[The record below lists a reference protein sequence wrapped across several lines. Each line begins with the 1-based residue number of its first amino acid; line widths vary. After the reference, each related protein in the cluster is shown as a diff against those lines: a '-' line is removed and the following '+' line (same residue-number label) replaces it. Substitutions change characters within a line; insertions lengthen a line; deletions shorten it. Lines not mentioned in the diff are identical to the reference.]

1 MTDSLNFKN
10 FLRPQS
16 VAIVGASPQQGSP
29 RNTLVRNLQKHG
41 YKGQIYPVSP
51 SHTEI
56 EGLKA
61 YKSVSDLPEPADI
74 ALIITPAHTVPAII
88 AQCGQAGIRNAVVFS
103 AGFEEVE
110 GGDVLA
116 QELKQA
122 ANENNVTVLG
132 PNCQG
137 IWSVQHKA
145 ILTFSPAALN
155 RDEIH
160 HAPIAIVSQSGALA
174 GAMANALLRIG
185 LGCSYVVSVGNET
198 CMDSLDAL
206 DNIVEQEDVRTVAL
220 YVEGLD
226 DAARILSIAHKARAR
241 GVQIIVLKTGRSAI
255 GQEATASHTGKIA
268 SSHAVYTDVL
278 DQAGIISVN
287 SLQEVVSALEVL
299 TFLPDPR
306 ISGDALGGISIM
318 SASGGAGAL
327 LADYSSEREVPLAEF
342 SPAATERLE
351 QVLPKFARKANPID
365 LTGQIN
371 TDRDLFR
378 NTCEALG
385 ADLRTEAVAVQF
397 SSSGRRYLNENAAVY
412 KTLASQG
419 LPVVISFIGEAVEP
433 EVRKEFRDAGVLLS
447 PDPAVTMQSLAWL
460 YQRAHYA
467 TLPAPRLRTTTV
479 AEAARDDWKGMM
491 QFLEQSG
498 ITPANWLIL
507 SPSDRA
513 DQACASLTYPL
524 VVKVLPSESEHKTEL
539 GLVKLRVGTPQDVDI
554 IAADFRQRLGK
565 PHAGI
570 LVQEMIGDGV
580 EVVLSC
586 LRNTDFGP
594 VLSIG
599 SGGIAI
605 ELYRDVAN
613 LALPVTREQVIAALK
628 KLKLWTLLQ
637 GFRGKPSADVEA
649 LADAAVR
656 FGDRFLATPDAQ
668 EYEINP
674 VMVRVKGKGIR
685 AVDALV
691 NIKTASATASE
702 QTEPVGV

>member
-1 MTDSLNFKN
+1 MKFEN
-10 FLRPQS
+10 FLRPRS
-16 VAIVGASPQQGSP
+16 VAIIGASPQRGSP

-41 YKGQIYPVSP
+41 YQGNIYPVSP
-51 SHTEI
+51 SHAEV

-61 YKSVSDLPEPADI
+61 YQSVSELPEPADV
-74 ALIITPAHTVPAII
+74 ALIITPAKTVPGVVAE
-88 AQCGQAGIRNAVVFS
+88 CGRAGIHNAIVFS

-110 GGDVLA
+110 GGEVLA
-116 QELKQA
+116 SELAQA
-122 ANENNVTVLG
+122 ASDNHVAVLG

-145 ILTFSPAALN
+145 IQTFSPAALN

-198 CMDSLDAL
+198 CVDSLDAL
-206 DNIVEQEDVRTVAL
+206 DSIVEQDDVRSVAL

-226 DAARILSIAHKARAR
+226 HADRILAIAHKARAR
-241 GVQIIVLKTGRSAI
+241 GVQIVVLKTGRSAI

-268 SSHAVYTDVL
+268 SSHAVYNDVL
-278 DQAGIISVN
+278 EQAGIISVN
-287 SLQEVVSALEVL
+287 SLQEVVSAMEVL
-299 TFLPDPR
+299 AFLPNPR
-306 ISGDALGGISIM
+306 LSGDTLGGVSIM

-327 LADYSSEREVPLAEF
+327 LADYSSERDVPLCEF
-342 SPAATERLE
+342 SPSAQQRLE
-351 QVLPKFARKANPID
+351 QVLPEFARKANPID

-378 NTCEALG
+378 NACETVG
-385 ADLRTEAVAVQF
+385 ADPRTEAVAVQF
-397 SSSGRRYLNENAAVY
+397 SSSGRRYLNENAEVY
-412 KTLASQG
+412 KNLASQG
-419 LPVVISFIGEAVEP
+419 LPVVISFIGEAIEP
-433 EVRKEFRDAGVLLS
+433 EVRKDFRDAGVLLS
-447 PDPAVTMQSLAWL
+447 PDPFITMQSLAWL
-460 YQRAHYA
+460 YQRARYA
-467 TLPAPRLRTTTV
+467 ALPEPRSRDISGNR
-479 AEAARDDWKGMM
+479 AAHDDWAGMM
-491 QFLEQSG
+491 QCLEECG
-498 ITPANWLIL
+498 VTPANWLIL
-507 SPSDRA
+507 SPEDRA
-513 DQACASLTYPL
+513 DTACSTLNYPV

-539 GLVKLRVGTPQDVDI
+539 GLVKLRVGSPAEVDA
-554 IAADFRQRLGK
+554 IAADFRKRLGK
-565 PHAGI
+565 PNAGI
-570 LVQEMIGDGV
+570 LVQEMVGDGI

-594 VLSIG
+594 ILSIG

-605 ELYRDVAN
+605 ELYRDVTN
-613 LALPVTREQVIAALK
+613 LALPVTRDQVIAALG

-637 GFRGKPSADVEA
+637 GFRGKPPADIDA

-656 FGDRFLATPDAQ
+656 FGDMFLATPDAQ

-674 VMVRVKGKGIR
+674 VMVGAKGKGIR

-691 NIKTASATASE
+691 SIKPAEKTK
-702 QTEPVGV
+702 EPQAAPVNA